1 MSLEGMDDYAFTL
14 GDEMRERRA
23 SLGLGLEDAERDLR
37 IRAGTILAI
46 ESGDLSGFPSEGVIP
61 GYVRSY
67 SRYLGLDPQ
76 RSYRRFCDE
85 TGFRSSSAAASGR
98 AGGNAGRGRT
108 GADLTRS
115 RFAPP
120 PAPDRIGSRVSLGAL
135 GSGVALI
142 ALVGGL
148 SYGGYQLLQ
157 DIQKVGM
164 APLPEVPEVVV
175 ETETSPDEVVRT
187 ASADGGAARPDASAY
202 EDGGI
207 LTLSAAT
214 DPLPPRL
221 TSRDGPIA
229 DLDPNESGLFAGV
242 GQLDP
247 LDPRRDGPPPAEVA
261 AAEETAK
268 TPASPSGW
276 DDGVLLASLSA
287 EALSAEPP
295 TDAELLTMSAR
306 AETQALAPKSQ
317 STMIRA
323 TAEAWIRVRDG
334 DGTVVFE
341 GILAPGETF
350 ELPERMSAPELR
362 AGNAGGVFIA
372 IGGESY
378 GPVGAPGQVVN
389 DISLEEE
396 DVREAFPAAERI
408 EPASVDG
415 PVQRA
420 QATL

>member
-1 MSLEGMDDYAFTL
+1 MDDYAFAL

-23 SLGLGLEDAERDLR
+23 ALGLGLEDAERDLR

-67 SRYLGLDPQ
+67 SRYLGMDPQ

-85 TGFRSSSAAASGR
+85 TGFKSPSAGASAR
-98 AGGNAGRGRT
+98 VGGKAGRGRA

-120 PAPDRIGSRVSLGAL
+120 PAPDRIGSRVSLGAF
-135 GSGVALI
+135 GSAVALV

-157 DIQKVGM
+157 DIQKVGV
-164 APLPEVPEVVV
+164 APLPAVPEVVV
-175 ETETSPDEVVRT
+175 EAETSPDAVVRT
-187 ASADGGAARPDASAY
+187 ASAGGTARPDASAY

-207 LTLSAAT
+207 LTLAAAT

-221 TSRDGPIA
+221 TLRDGPIA
-229 DLDPNESGLFAGV
+229 DLDPNDSGLFAGV
-242 GQLDP
+242 GQLDVN
-247 LDPRRDGPPPAEVA
+247 DPRREASPPVEVD
-261 AAEETAK
+261 AAEEAPG
-268 TPASPSGW
+268 PASPSGW

-287 EALSAEPP
+287 EALTAEPP

-306 AETQALAPKSQ
+306 AETQALAPKSRA
-317 STMIRA
+317 TVIRA
-323 TAEAWIRVRDG
+323 TDEAWIRVRDG

-341 GILAPGETF
+341 GILAAGESF
-350 ELPERMSAPELR
+350 ELPERMSAPEIR

-372 IGGESY
+372 IGGETY
-378 GPVGAPGQVVN
+378 GPIGQPGQVVK

-396 DVREAFPAAERI
+396 DVRETFPAAERI
-408 EPASVDG
+408 EPASIDNG